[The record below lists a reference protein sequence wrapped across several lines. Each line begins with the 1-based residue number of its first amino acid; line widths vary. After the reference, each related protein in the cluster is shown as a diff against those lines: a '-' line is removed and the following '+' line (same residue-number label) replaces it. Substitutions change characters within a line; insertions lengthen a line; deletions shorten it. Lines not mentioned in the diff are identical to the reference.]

1 MAAAVGG
8 AGGPSATASS
18 HGGAGAPGGAVGPP
32 PHTPSHGGGHG
43 SSQQSIGSQLVAV
56 IGIKPN
62 VCGPIA
68 YLEDGEIQYVAG
80 RNIIRF
86 DTESRAQRIL
96 QGSAHLAGVT
106 AVATSPNR
114 KLSAYAECGPDA
126 QPVIIVYEWAARRRK
141 RVITGLDSG
150 TAPVTHLAFTADG
163 RNLVV
168 QTAAPEWVMHYIALD
183 RANTAKVLASYRG
196 VAPSNKAISLVD
208 CHPSDSSLIAVSG
221 RGFFKLMRFA
231 DDSLK
236 PIQVNL
242 RRDPTHFTCHA
253 WLPDE
258 RIVLGAMNG
267 ELWLLDSGEF
277 KRTLADGGAAALAST
292 GADTTL
298 TPAISASKPV
308 GSLMPFSKGF
318 LVGCEGG
325 ILKVFDNQRPEGEG
339 KASYKHVRTF
349 VLGGED
355 MSRIVGLALS
365 PNDDD
370 VAIVTAAG
378 QVYGFK
384 LSVYELFK
392 PGDAVFRHLIS
403 PFHTL
408 PAYTAQTAGAASGG
422 GGGGGGGGAGLYGDS
437 DYHDSA
443 GTGSHGHGHSS
454 GHSHGATRRGSVVG
468 SAPSTASALDATRGG
483 AASSA
488 PAAAAAASLLD
499 PLSQPNHGITGLDVC
514 IRKSLIIT
522 CGADRTVRVWN
533 YAPNMAGDVGMS
545 MSMMAGGGG
554 GGRFGSGGAGA
565 GGRSAEGGDG
575 GGTGITA
582 TPSLELSQRFA
593 ETPLCVSLHPSGFH
607 ALVGF
612 ETSLQLLNVLLDSL
626 RPFKDFPIRSC
637 SEARFSHNGAM
648 FAAANGNAIS
658 VFSTYTCAPV
668 VSLRSHAD
676 RVVCFAWSRDD
687 RSIVSVSRDGTI
699 IRHAVV
705 VANAVAGTGS
715 VPPSAGGV
723 GVGGLSGP
731 PSSAGGGE
739 RGAAVAGRALN
750 ILEIKDLTPLAIT
763 TTGPDNGREVIISG
777 IIGRH
782 GVGRPILRHVDVG
795 QALKDA
801 IKFEAP
807 LGSQVVRGLAAL
819 PGPRLLAAAMG
830 SSIERFR
837 GLGAG
842 GAGGGSS
849 GFMGLAASSSDVG
862 GGGSVAFGKPR
873 SGSVAFASNA
883 SERGDGAT
891 SLASPS
897 VSIQGSAILPA
908 GGADARAHAL
918 ASGAGGHGSAS
929 GGRDHTALADAAGCL
944 RGFRLPPGPDYYD
957 CVAHAGPVTR
967 VAALPN
973 GRAVV
978 TVGAD
983 GSIAIIAIADLRPK
997 TAGGSSSAV
1006 GGAGAGSGMG
1016 AGGGGGGGGGDGADG
1031 LPFADEILV
1040 TRADLE
1046 EVRREKADLE
1056 KRVQVRA
1063 MALWGFM

>member
-8 AGGPSATASS
+8 AGGPSALTSS
-18 HGGAGAPGGAVGPP
+18 HGGAGAPGAAVGPP
-32 PHTPSHGGGHG
+32 PHTPSHGGSHSGA
-43 SSQQSIGSQLVAV
+43 QQSIGSQLVAV

-96 QGSAHLAGVT
+96 QGSPHLSGIT

-163 RNLVV
+163 RHLVV

-208 CHPSDSSLIAVSG
+208 CHPSDPSLIAVSG

-236 PIQVNL
+236 PVQVNL
-242 RRDPTHFTCHA
+242 RRDPTHFTCHV

-277 KRTLADGGAAALAST
+277 KRMLADGGAAALAST

-308 GSLMPFSKGF
+308 GSLMAFPKGF

-349 VLGGED
+349 VLGGDD
-355 MSRIVGLALS
+355 MSRIVGMGIS
-365 PNDDD
+365 PNEDD

-384 LSVYELFK
+384 LSAYELFK

-408 PAYTAQTAGAASGG
+408 PAYTAQTSGAASGG
-422 GGGGGGGGAGLYGDS
+422 GGGGGGGAGMYGDS
-437 DYHDSA
+437 DFHDSA
-443 GTGSHGHGHSS
+443 GGMGGSHGHGH
-454 GHSHGATRRGSVVG
+454 GPSHGAPRRGSVTG
-468 SAPSTASALDATRGG
+468 SLPSTASALDAGRGG
-483 AASSA
+483 AASSG
-488 PAAAAAASLLD
+488 PAASSAAAAASLLD

-514 IRKSLIIT
+514 IRKSLFIT

-545 MSMMAGGGG
+545 MSMMTGG
-554 GGRFGSGGAGA
+554 GGRYGGGGAGA

-637 SEARFSHNGAM
+637 TEARFSHNGAM

-687 RSIVSVSRDGTI
+687 RNIVSVSRDGTI

-723 GVGGLSGP
+723 GLGGLSGP

-750 ILEIKDLTPLAIT
+750 ILEIKDLTPLSIT
-763 TTGPDNGREVIISG
+763 TTGADNGREVIVSG

-782 GVGRPILRHVDVG
+782 GVGRPILRHLDVG

-807 LGSQVVRGLAAL
+807 LGSQVVRSLAAL

-842 GAGGGSS
+842 GGSG

-862 GGGSVAFGKPR
+862 GSGSVAFAGKPR

-883 SERGDGAT
+883 SERGDGAM

-897 VSIQGSAILPA
+897 VSVQGSAILPSTDRS
-908 GGADARAHAL
+908 ADPRAHA
-918 ASGAGGHGSAS
+918 AAAGAGGHGSAS
-929 GGRDHTALADAAGCL
+929 GGRDHTPLADAAGCL
-944 RGFRLPPGPDYYD
+944 RGYRLPPGPDYYD
-957 CVAHAGPVTR
+957 CVAHAGPVIR

-997 TAGGSSSAV
+997 TAAGGSSGAA

-1016 AGGGGGGGGGDGADG
+1016 AGGGGGGEGDG

-1056 KRVQVRA
+1056 KRVQVRL
-1063 MALWGFM
+1063 MLK